1 VAEINPEPERND
13 PKKAGDAL
21 NEESGL
27 SIEGD
32 TPPDAGS
39 GVGPTNPELDVD
51 RPGDSSKGKLALAV
65 IIGLVALFVV
75 LWFVGAVVGMF

>member
-1 VAEINPEPERND
+1 MADINPERARND
-13 PKKAGDAL
+13 PEKAGDAL

-39 GVGPTNPELDVD
+39 GVGPTNHDLDVD
-51 RPGDSSKGKLALAV
+51 HPGDSSKGKIALAV

-75 LWFVGAVVGMF
+75 LWFVGALVGMF

>member
-1 VAEINPEPERND
+1 MSEITPEHARND
-13 PKKAGDAL
+13 PKKAGEAL

-32 TPPDAGS
+32 TPPDEGS
-39 GVGPTNPELDVD
+39 GVGPTNHELDVD
-51 RPGDSSKGKLALAV
+51 RPGDSAKGKIALAV

>member
-1 VAEINPEPERND
+1 MADINPEHARND
-13 PKKAGDAL
+13 PEKSRDAL

-39 GVGPTNPELDVD
+39 GVGPTNHELDVE
-51 RPGDSSKGKLALAV
+51 RSGDSAKGKIALAV
-65 IIGLVALFVV
+65 ILGLVALFAV

>member
-1 VAEINPEPERND
+1 MAEIDPEQARND

-27 SIEGD
+27 SYEGD

-39 GVGPTNPELDVD
+39 GVGPTNHELDVD
-51 RPGDSSKGKLALAV
+51 RPGDSAKGKIALAV